1 MKKEKSEEY
10 WIIFL
15 TNSTKAKK
23 TMGNNI
29 MIEGEPEEGGKN
41 NDSKENRLKRKR

>member
-1 MKKEKSEEY
+1 MKKEKSEKY

-15 TNSTKAKK
+15 TNSTTTKK
-23 TMGNNI
+23 TMGNI